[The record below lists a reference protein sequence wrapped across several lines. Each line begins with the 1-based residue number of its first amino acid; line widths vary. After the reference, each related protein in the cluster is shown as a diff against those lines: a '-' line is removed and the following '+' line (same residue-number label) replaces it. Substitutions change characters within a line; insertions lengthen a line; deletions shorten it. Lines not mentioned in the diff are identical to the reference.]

1 MIAERRKESELKI
14 KKEMVRFFYVVG
26 ETWKRHVI

>member
-14 KKEMVRFFYVVG
+14 KKEMVRFFF
-26 ETWKRHVI
+26 TWLGKPGKDM